1 MSTLVAQTISNGT
14 VSTSSA
20 NVIQGSAKAWVNF
33 NGNGSTTIR
42 ASYNIS
48 SVTYSSAGVY
58 VINFTNAFSDT
69 NYLTVCSAGVDR
81 NGNSVTGWFG
91 TDISASPSYSNKTT
105 SAVQV
110 ASLSGTNSSLNTI
123 DFNVACFR

>member
-33 NGNGSTTIR
+33 DGVTTATIR

-48 SVTYSSAGVY
+48 SVIRNSTGNYT
-58 VINFTNAFSDT
+58 INLTNALADA
-69 NYLTVCSAGVDR
+69 NYAVLSTVISNNSAPYVTS
-81 NGNSVTGWFG
+81 GNQATAQTTTAFR
-91 TDISASPSYSNKTT
+91 ITT
-105 SAVQV
+105 S
-110 ASLSGTNSSLNTI
+110 SGPLNSDNSANFI
-123 DFNVACFR
+123 DLPNINVAIFR